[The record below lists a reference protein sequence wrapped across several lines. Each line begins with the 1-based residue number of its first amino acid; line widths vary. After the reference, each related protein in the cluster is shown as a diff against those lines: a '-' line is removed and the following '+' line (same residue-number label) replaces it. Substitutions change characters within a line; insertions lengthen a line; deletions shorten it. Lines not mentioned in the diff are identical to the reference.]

1 MIETGI
7 SSKKS
12 GVPFQECLIIIWSL
26 TIYTCTISPSTDQ
39 TFNQT
44 MTLLSNWNFYR
55 VARGLEQE
63 KRKRSDSALWQK
75 PLHRQ
80 KNPKSNVTTQRTP
93 PKTSITQRLRTD
105 LGRSAG
111 VTIATQ
117 LVWLNQFTGS
127 QPSHSPLWDWRGT
140 CSMSTEDVH
149 SSGHIVPSYLE
160 LAYGAF
166 IAANPVPVLL

>member
-1 MIETGI
+1 MSEGCALVIFV
-7 SSKKS
+7 SK
-12 GVPFQECLIIIWSL
+12 
-26 TIYTCTISPSTDQ
+26 
-39 TFNQT
+39 
-44 MTLLSNWNFYR
+44 
-55 VARGLEQE
+55 E

-117 LVWLNQFTGS
+117 LVCQVHKALKLPKMVRLGKMILAHNCFPVTLIVTKLHTNT
-127 QPSHSPLWDWRGT
+127 PCEWRLCPIDFMVKKSEVKVHCNNT
-140 CSMSTEDVH
+140 LITENGFGRIIVFPYTYHYEIWNTD
-149 SSGHIVPSYLE
+149 SSCVEDLPCWFRVKRS
-160 LAYGAF
+160 
-166 IAANPVPVLL
+166 